1 MNRPTRLPAAATRA
15 VQVVWVR
22 AAGTST
28 FDGGRHASQ
37 IEFASKFA
45 AVERRPGG
53 MLLGAA
59 AASANIV
66 YTVDRTITG
75 GGKTGTVVGS
85 ITIDGVLGTL
95 ATSDIVAWT
104 LTLNGA
110 GASFTIANTD
120 PTAFKDISG
129 SDVTATPTDLFLN
142 FRGPAGQLLLQ
153 DGAFQGTHY
162 YCTETGSGPCL
173 LGNLTFRYSFPTLR
187 PSIPTP
193 CRSGTRSSEPQSR
206 SPRPGPSCW
215 LASPCSHL
223 AVIVRREG
231 PSSRRQRR
239 EASNIETQKA
249 AVGRPFFLGAVI
261 HSALGDG
268 GGNQRRER

>member
-1 MNRPTRLPAAATRA
+1 
-15 VQVVWVR
+15 
-22 AAGTST
+22 
-28 FDGGRHASQ
+28 
-37 IEFASKFA
+37 
-45 AVERRPGG
+45 

-173 LGNLTFRYSFPTLR
+173 LGESDVPIFFSD
-187 PSIPTP
+187 
-193 CRSGTRSSEPQSR
+193 SSSVYPD
-206 SPRPGPSCW
+206 PMP
-215 LASPCSHL
+215 
-223 AVIVRREG
+223 V
-231 PSSRRQRR
+231 
-239 EASNIETQKA
+239 
-249 AVGRPFFLGAVI
+249 
-261 HSALGDG
+261 
-268 GGNQRRER
+268 GNQIIGTAVPEPSTWALMLAGFAVLAFGGYRQARRSVLAPAEA